1 MLFEKT
7 KLREHT
13 VLSTVDF
20 DHSLEIG
27 GGCDT
32 NSASGEEG
40 GTKQEP
46 SSMSAYRSVVRSV
59 ATKALRQSSTAA
71 PRNAAALLTS
81 RSTAATASSALQQ
94 ISSVTTARG
103 NVRFCS
109 SSRFLSLADG
119 EEKTP
124 RGEGEDG
131 EGEGG
136 EDAADAVEG
145 EAKEEEDGDL
155 KLDEE
160 ADINEGGVDID
171 EELDEEVMQLFMEN
185 PVKWTSEKLARKF
198 HLTKPR
204 VEAIIY
210 LKGEEAGLSHEEF
223 QAKIKAGKEAAQI
236 RMDEETAAL
245 VRAEAAGDEKEVRRL
260 QKRARQSLDQ
270 EENEE
275 LSAHD
280 EALLMGIDEEAFR
293 NPDFFFLNDEFDG
306 YPPLVRRLG
315 KHGSTDKLYPEE
327 ALTLQQLAAN
337 NKVEELK
344 SFAKPTA
351 VAGKWKIA
359 LKDISKKKKP
369 LYMRD
374 QEKNLRLASNDET
387 LPRTWV
393 RRPSFFSGLEN

>member
-1 MLFEKT
+1 
-7 KLREHT
+7 
-13 VLSTVDF
+13 
-20 DHSLEIG
+20 
-27 GGCDT
+27 
-32 NSASGEEG
+32 
-40 GTKQEP
+40 
-46 SSMSAYRSVVRSV
+46 MSAYRSVVLST
-59 ATKALRQSSTAA
+59 ATKALRKASVAAA
-71 PRNAAALLTS
+71 PRSAAAALLS
-81 RSTAATASSALQQ
+81 ARSAAAAASSALQQ
-94 ISSVTTARG
+94 QTSSARG

-109 SSRFLSLADG
+109 SSRFLSLADDD
-119 EEKTP
+119 EKTP
-124 RGEGEDG
+124 RGESEDG
-131 EGEGG
+131 EGE
-136 EDAADAVEG
+136 DATDAVDG

-171 EELDEEVMQLFMEN
+171 EELDEQVMQLFMEN

-204 VEAIIY
+204 
-210 LKGEEAGLSHEEF
+210 GEEAGLSHEEF

-236 RMDEETAAL
+236 RMDEEAAAL
-245 VRAEAAGDEKEVRRL
+245 VRAEAAGDEKEIRRL

-270 EENEE
+270 EEHEE

-293 NPDFFFLNDEFDG
+293 NPDFFFLNDEFEG

-327 ALTLQQLAAN
+327 ALTLQKLAVN

-344 SFAKPTA
+344 SFAKSTD
-351 VAGKWKIA
+351 VKGKWKIA

-374 QEKNLRLASNDET
+374 QEKNLRLASDDET

>member
-1 MLFEKT
+1 
-7 KLREHT
+7 
-13 VLSTVDF
+13 
-20 DHSLEIG
+20 
-27 GGCDT
+27 
-32 NSASGEEG
+32 
-40 GTKQEP
+40 
-46 SSMSAYRSVVRSV
+46 MSAYRSVVRS
-59 ATKALRQSSTAA
+59 AASKALRQSAAAA
-71 PRNAAALLTS
+71 PRSATASAALSSRSVAAA
-81 RSTAATASSALQQ
+81 ASSALQHNAA
-94 ISSVTTARG
+94 ARV

-109 SSRFLSLADG
+109 SSRFLSLADD
-119 EEKTP
+119 EEKGSG
-124 RGEGEDG
+124 GEGEA
-131 EGEGG
+131 GEGG
-136 EDAADAVEG
+136 DGEDAGEAVDG

-236 RMDEETAAL
+236 RMDEEAAAL
-245 VRAEAAGDEKEVRRL
+245 VRAEAAGDEKEIRRL

-280 EALLMGIDEEAFR
+280 EALLMGIDEEAYR
-293 NPDFFFLNDEFDG
+293 NPDFFFLSDEFEG

-327 ALTLQQLAAN
+327 ALTLQKLALN

-344 SFAKPTA
+344 SFAKPTD
-351 VAGKWKIA
+351 VKGKWKIA

-374 QEKNLRLASNDET
+374 QEKNLRLASTDET